1 LNSGASVTGRF
12 HHGMTRAGQEL
23 EDMSQELKGK
33 TALITGA
40 AKRIGRETALTLA
53 DQGINIIVHF
63 SRSDSEARE
72 VAQRLQERG
81 VKAWTIQADFR
92 RPDEYQTLI
101 ERSRELAGGLDILIN
116 NASIFPPEKLG
127 QLTWSALSANMEV
140 NAWVPFTLS
149 RAFAQEIRRGK
160 IVNLHDSRLKGYDW
174 THVGYILSKHVL
186 AAMTRMMALEF
197 APDITVNAVAPGL
210 ILPPPGKDESYLQ
223 SLAHT
228 VPLQRHGEPQDIAD
242 AVAFLIRSNFIT
254 GEVIFVDG
262 GRHLH
267 EYTNGPHPH

>member
-1 LNSGASVTGRF
+1 
-12 HHGMTRAGQEL
+12 MTRAGQEL
-23 EDMSQELKGK
+23 EHMSQELKGK

-40 AKRIGRETALTLA
+40 ARRIGRETALALA

-63 SRSDSEARE
+63 NRSDSEARQL
-72 VAQRLQERG
+72 AQRLQERG

-92 RPDEYQTLI
+92 RPDEYKTLI

-116 NASIFPPEKLG
+116 SASIFPSEKLG
-127 QLTWSALSANMEV
+127 ELTWSSLSTNMEV
-140 NAWVPFTLS
+140 NAWVPFVLS

-228 VPLQRHGEPQDIAD
+228 VPLQRHGEPTDIAD

-267 EYTNGPHPH
+267 EYTNGSHPH